1 MSKTVSGRRKR
12 INPVMSSDSRDGY
25 YDEHPQLPS
34 QWTTDTLYVHLM
46 RVISDQARRT
56 DDTAAA
62 SQKVSDAALV
72 ATELALNAALAATEK
87 ALQAA
92 LYASEQAIH
101 KSDMATEKRFE
112 SVNEFRQTLSDASA
126 KFMTRSE
133 SEARHETLLA
143 RIDANAESINTRVTG
158 GLASLAEKAAVS
170 VLAISRIEAAGVGAN
185 RLWGYIAGG
194 VGLLIGLIGAA
205 VAVIGFV
212 LRGK

>member
-1 MSKTVSGRRKR
+1 
-12 INPVMSSDSRDGY
+12 
-25 YDEHPQLPS
+25 
-34 QWTTDTLYVHLM
+34 
-46 RVISDQARRT
+46 
-56 DDTAAA
+56 
-62 SQKVSDAALV
+62 
-72 ATELALNAALAATEK
+72 
-87 ALQAA
+87 
-92 LYASEQAIH
+92 
-101 KSDMATEKRFE
+101 MATEKRFE

-143 RIDANAESINTRVTG
+143 RIEANAESINTRVTG